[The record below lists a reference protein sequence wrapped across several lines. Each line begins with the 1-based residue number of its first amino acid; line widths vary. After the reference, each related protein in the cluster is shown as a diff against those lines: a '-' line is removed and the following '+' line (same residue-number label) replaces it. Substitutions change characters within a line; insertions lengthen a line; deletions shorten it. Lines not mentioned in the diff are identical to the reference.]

1 MLSGASLIEDKKKE
15 LFIFDLDYPVLMLVV
30 PLVDLFIVKIDAK
43 RTNLKKWFDW
53 NTSYQILSYI
63 RSEH

>member
-63 RSEH
+63 RSEY